1 MNFIKKYIVYIPL
14 LALLIYGSFFAFVK
28 LSATSEG
35 ELAPDFEAELI
46 DGTAFKLSSL
56 RGKYVL
62 LDFWG
67 SWCAPCR
74 SANPSLVEL
83 HHKYSDQLHI
93 VTVALEKE
101 KKSGIV
107 VAEKDG
113 FDWKHQIVEQSNLV
127 LLSETAR
134 KYGVTA
140 IPSKFL
146 IAPDGKMLG
155 DLSFAQ
161 IDSLMLT
168 L

>member
-1 MNFIKKYIVYIPL
+1 MVFIKKYIVYVPL

-28 LSATSEG
+28 LSATDKG
-35 ELAPDFEAELI
+35 DLAPDFEAELI
-46 DGTAFKLSSL
+46 DGTNFKLSSL

-67 SWCAPCR
+67 SWCQPCR
-74 SANPSLVEL
+74 SANPSLVQL
-83 HHKYSDQLHI
+83 HQKHSNKLHI

-101 KKSGIV
+101 KKAGIV

-113 FDWKHQIVEQSNLV
+113 FQWKHQIVEQSNLV

-134 KYGVTA
+134 KYGVTS

-146 IAPDGKMLG
+146 ISPDGKMLG
-155 DLSFAQ
+155 EMSFNQ